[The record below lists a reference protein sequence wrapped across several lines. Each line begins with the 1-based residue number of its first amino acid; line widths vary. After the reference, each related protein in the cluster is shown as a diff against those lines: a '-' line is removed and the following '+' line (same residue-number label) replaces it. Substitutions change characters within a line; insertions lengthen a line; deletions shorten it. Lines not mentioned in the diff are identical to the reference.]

1 MLLYINKERVDMKN
15 VGLIVNKGKDNDYE
29 VTRKVAAAIRNAG
42 MTVFLFDQKL
52 LFLAGH
58 GIYLVSESEFIKN
71 IDAVF
76 SLGGDGTLLNVA
88 ASMFM
93 FDKPIMGINLGHLGF
108 LTETDENDINSSIQ
122 SIVNNEY
129 YIEERMLFKV
139 DLNIG
144 EEKITSYC
152 LNDFVISR
160 GGSPRLVTIK
170 AYIDDA
176 FVDSFTG
183 DGIIVSTP
191 TGSTAYSLSC
201 GGPIADPS
209 MKLIIITPICPHNIY
224 SRTFLAD
231 SSKSVKIEV
240 VSKNEYHGLV
250 TFDGQGSYQIDAPV
264 RAVIT
269 TADKT
274 LKLIRT
280 GRNSFYDLLRKK
292 LYNRGE

>member
-1 MLLYINKERVDMKN
+1 MLLYINKESAYMTN
-15 VGLIVNKGKDNDYE
+15 VGLIVNKGKDNDLE
-29 VTRKVAAAIRNAG
+29 VTKKVVTAIRDHG
-42 MTVFLFDQKL
+42 MNVYLYDREL
-52 LFLAGH
+52 AFLAAE
-58 GIYLVSESEFIKN
+58 GIYLVSENDFMTSIE
-71 IDAVF
+71 AVF

-88 ASMFM
+88 SSVFM
-93 FDKPIMGINLGHLGF
+93 HDKPVMGINLGHLGF
-108 LTETDENDINSSIQ
+108 LTETDENDMAGSMRC
-122 SIVNNEY
+122 IVDNEY
-129 YIEERMLFKV
+129 YIEERMLFRV
-139 DLNIG
+139 ELEIG
-144 EEKITSYC
+144 KEKITSYC

-170 AYIDDA
+170 AYIDGV

-201 GGPIADPS
+201 GGPIADPR

-224 SRTFLAD
+224 TRTFLAD
-231 SSKSVKIEV
+231 SGKSVNIEV

-264 RAVIT
+264 RAKIS